1 MPMASVTESE
11 VAIMQWKEEALEKLK
26 RYSAMQTAAKNIPEQ
41 ICMLEA
47 NVATLRS
54 PSAPKIG
61 GRGGVRSREDAIINN
76 LAERQE
82 LEWSLARVKQW
93 LAVTN
98 RGLNA
103 LSNEELVILQR
114 MYLFPERKAVDRLC
128 GELGVEQ
135 ATVYRK
141 RDKALQHFTAAMYGF
156 PET

>member
-1 MPMASVTESE
+1 
-11 VAIMQWKEEALEKLK
+11 MQWKEEAMEKLK
-26 RYSAMQTAAKNIPEQ
+26 RYAAMRTAEKNIPEQ

-47 NVATLRS
+47 SAATLRS
-54 PSAPKIG
+54 SAAPKVG
-61 GRGGVRSREDAIINN
+61 GHGSVRAREDALINN
-76 LAERQE
+76 MAERQE
-82 LEWSLARVKQW
+82 LEWNLARVKQW

-114 MYLFPERKAVDRLC
+114 MYLYPERGAVDRLC
-128 GELGVEQ
+128 GDLGVEQ

-141 RDKALQHFTAAMYGF
+141 RDKALRQFTFALYGF